1 MNKELQN
8 LLIEG
13 AEAFSESIDEE
24 QIEKFIVY
32 MDLLKEWNG
41 RFNLTAIEE
50 DREVIIKHF
59 IDSFSI
65 LPYIKKAEK
74 EYNSSDGKRD
84 NNSRSDNKG
93 NDLDGNSYVDG
104 KLSLIDIGSGAG
116 FPGIPVKILR
126 DDISVTLV
134 DSLEKRVKFLREVTE
149 RLDLKD
155 MTSLH
160 GRAEDFGMNP
170 EYRERL
176 DICTARAVANLP
188 VLLEYCLPFVKI
200 GGIFI
205 AMKTSNEEEM
215 ENSKKA
221 LEILGGEIEK
231 INDITLPASS
241 IKRSIIVVGKKRAT
255 PAQYPRKAGK
265 ASKEPII

>member
-13 AEAFSESIDEE
+13 AEAFSESINEE
-24 QIEKFIVY
+24 QIEKFVLY

-41 RFNLTAIEE
+41 RFNLTAIED
-50 DREVIIKHF
+50 DRDVIVKHF
-59 IDSFSI
+59 IDSLSI
-65 LPYIKKAEK
+65 LPYIKKGKK
-74 EYNSSDGKRD
+74 ENNSNDCKRD
-84 NNSRSDNKG
+84 SNSRFDDKG
-93 NDLDGNSYVDG
+93 NDLDDNLYVG
-104 KLSLIDIGSGAG
+104 SKLSLIDIGSGAG

-134 DSLEKRVKFLREVTE
+134 DSLEKRVKFLKEVTA
-149 RLDLKD
+149 RLDLKG
-155 MTSLH
+155 MSSLH

-170 EYRERL
+170 KYRERF

-205 AMKTSNEEEM
+205 AMKTSNNEEM

-231 INDITLPASS
+231 INDITLPSSS

-265 ASKEPII
+265 ASKGPII